1 AHPSSPRTEFRAK
14 EKGTRCTAWGIPAP
28 KRRDPIPQIERLP
41 WQTLLH
47 SSDLHNALPFYCGAV
62 IIRIRQPAAT
72 TEGRRPSGGRTTT
85 LRRSE
90 NLHARRQVEMACWAA
105 FSLLRVLPTAIKD
118 SALETRCRASSA
130 SKPYRRGTHVSCKTS
145 RRVRSRLHLGCAR
158 LR

>member
-1 AHPSSPRTEFRAK
+1 MINRRTSSPSPLIRSLQRT
-14 EKGTRCTAWGIPAP
+14 
-28 KRRDPIPQIERLP
+28 RREDKDELILRELTNEYLTGSCYI
-41 WQTLLH
+41 
-47 SSDLHNALPFYCGAV
+47 NALPLYCGAV